1 MLKNSKLE
9 GIVLTKSKKYI
20 MHRGM
25 LSLIFAFALSVSAV
39 LSPLVRAEESSGY
52 TWKDIT
58 IPGDGY
64 VIGIEISRDSSK
76 LFAIRKN
83 YNTNKVKL
91 YVSADD
97 GENWDSFDMPDDSG
111 WSISSNTDG
120 SKLLS
125 RGADATYLSTNGGR
139 NWSVLSTPMSGD
151 YGASMSPDGSTLVRC
166 GQWSSPPLYVSVDNG
181 QTWTQKGNKC
191 PKYIF
196 DGGKMIAINTTPSV
210 VKRSNDYGLTWT
222 DAAASDSY
230 SIPLMSV
237 STDGNKLF
245 DGHKISLDGG
255 VSWAPI
261 PTEIPTRKTNDYITN
276 VGISDDGKRLF
287 ACVRPYVLEA
297 SYLPYVVISVDGGKT
312 WMTQSDSVFAFGSVY
327 SSSSMSKMFAE
338 LYSMTTRESIYRLT
352 TLPRPQPVV
361 PGSAGGTATPTT
373 PTTPATGSSLT
384 SGSSST
390 TSTTSTSTTS
400 GNKPE
405 KSSSNLAE
413 TGVSVWLIG
422 GLAVA
427 AVAGGLVLRKRL

>member
-1 MLKNSKLE
+1 M
-9 GIVLTKSKKYI
+9 LTKSKKYI
-20 MHRGM
+20 IHRGI
-25 LSLIFAFALSVSAV
+25 LSLIFAFALSVSAI

-58 IPGDGY
+58 IPGDGR
-64 VIGIEISRDSSK
+64 VMGVEISRDGLK
-76 LFAIRKN
+76 LFAIRRN
-83 YNTNKVKL
+83 YDTGKIKL

-97 GENWDSFDMPDDSG
+97 GVNWDSFDMPDGSG

-125 RGADATYLSTNGGR
+125 GGADVTYLSTNGGR

-166 GQWSSPPLYVSVDNG
+166 GQWSAPPIYVSVDNG
-181 QTWTQKGNKC
+181 QTWTQKGNEC
-191 PKYIF
+191 PKF
-196 DGGKMIAINTTPSV
+196 VLDGGKMIAIKTTPSV

-222 DAAASDSY
+222 DAGASDLY
-230 SIPLMSV
+230 NIAVMSV

-261 PTEIPTRKTNDYITN
+261 PTEVPTRKTNDYITKT
-276 VGISDDGKRLF
+276 GISDDGKRLF
-287 ACVRPYVLEA
+287 ACVRPNTLDA
-297 SYLPYVVISVDGGKT
+297 SNLPYIVISVDGGKT
-312 WMTQSDSVFAFGSVY
+312 WMTQSDSVFAFSSDVY
-327 SSSSMSKMFAE
+327 SSSSISRMLVE
-338 LYSMTTRESIYRLT
+338 IYSITTYETIYRLT

-390 TSTTSTSTTS
+390 ASTTSTSTTS

-413 TGVSVWLIG
+413 TGASVWLIG